1 MAVHSERR
9 KQRDLSGLLG
19 ESVLYSIGGD
29 VLFNRAHREHVI
41 ADDGVVDQPHRGL

>member
-1 MAVHSERR
+1 M
-9 KQRDLSGLLG
+9 LG

-29 VLFNRAHREHVI
+29 VSINRAHRERVI